1 ALCQQPGRARVF
13 LHSTSTTVYPVTLI
27 QQLWEHAYFPFFEGF
42 VKRRQTHNLYRKALD
57 TQWLPR
63 GELEHLQLTSVNELL
78 AHAKKR
84 VPFYKE
90 SGSYPHRVSSLAE
103 LNKLPILTKT
113 AIRKESQRL
122 LAQGKESSAWWKA
135 TGGSTGEPLK
145 FAHDLT
151 SHEWRTAM
159 SLRGYSWAGALPGTR
174 QAYLWGIPSQPQ
186 GASAQLKEKLH
197 QMLDR
202 KRFYNCFDFGPTQM
216 RRCYEE
222 LRTWKPQVIVAYTNA
237 AYELARF
244 IEQQELAP
252 LEVDAVICGAEKV
265 HPTQREKIRQMLAS
279 DVFDTYGSREFMLMA
294 AECEK
299 HEGLHVSMEN
309 VIVEVVDDDNQAV
322 GDGETGRILVTDL
335 HNYTMPFIRYE
346 VGDLA
351 KMSSR
356 MCSCGR
362 QSQLLEEIVGRSLDV
377 IRMPDGRV
385 IPGELFPH
393 LMKDFPQV
401 QRFRLHQKA
410 DYSLNLFVVTQDN
423 GLDDTA
429 EASIREGIFRLAKS
443 DVPVTI
449 TVLDELP
456 LTRSGKHRVTV
467 SDVPQ

>member
-1 ALCQQPGRARVF
+1 M
-13 LHSTSTTVYPVTLI
+13 I

-42 VKRRQTHNLYRKALD
+42 VKRRKTHNLYRKALK

-63 GELEHLQLTSVNELL
+63 SELERLQLRAVNELL
-78 AHAKKR
+78 AHAKAH

-90 SGSYPHRVSSLAE
+90 NASYPDSVGSLAE
-103 LNKLPILTKT
+103 LNQLPILTKAT
-113 AIRKESQRL
+113 IRERSERL
-122 LAQGKESSAWWKA
+122 LAHGRASSAWWKA

-145 FAHDLT
+145 FAHDQT

-186 GASAQLKEKLH
+186 ETSARLKEKLH
-197 QMLDR
+197 QTIDR

-216 RRCYEE
+216 RRCYDE
-222 LRTWKPQVIVAYTNA
+222 LRTWKPDVIVAYTNA

-244 IEQQELAP
+244 IEQQELPP

-294 AECEK
+294 AECNK

-351 KMSSR
+351 KVSSR
-356 MCSCGR
+356 ICSCGR

-410 DYSLNLFVVTQDN
+410 DYSLNLLVVTKESV
-423 GLDDTA
+423 LDDIT
-429 EASIREGIFRLAKS
+429 EASIRDGIVRLAKS
-443 DVPVTI
+443 DVPVEI

-456 LTRSGKHRVTV
+456 LTRSGKHRVTI